1 MNAFIFAA
9 GLGTRLK
16 PLTDTMPKALVPVA
30 GKSLL
35 THVVEK
41 LKAAGCK
48 KIVINI
54 HHFGDMIVD
63 YVKKQNNF
71 GIDIIF
77 SDERQMLLET
87 GGAIKH
93 AVELL
98 GEEPFLIH
106 NVDILSNVDI
116 QALWNEHLSSGSAA
130 TLLVS
135 KRSSS
140 RALLF
145 NEEGNLT
152 AWTNKTTGEIKTPYE
167 NIKIA
172 SLGTLFPLFPSV
184 ISTSV
189 ISTSTGSVTALEE
202 FAFSGIHVFSPSL
215 FKYFGEYPEKFSIID
230 FYLNT
235 CKAEK
240 IKAFTQ
246 EGLQLL
252 DVGKLDSLE
261 KANAFIQ

>member
-1 MNAFIFAA
+1 
-9 GLGTRLK
+9 
-16 PLTDTMPKALVPVA
+16 VPVA
-30 GKSLL
+30 GKPLL
-35 THVVEK
+35 AHVIEK

-54 HHFGDMIVD
+54 HHFGQMIID
-63 YVKKQNNF
+63 YVKENNNF
-71 GIDIIF
+71 GIDIVF
-77 SDERQMLLET
+77 SDEREMLLET

-93 AVELL
+93 AVDLL
-98 GEEPFLIH
+98 GDEPFLIH
-106 NVDILSNVDI
+106 NVDIMSNVDLK
-116 QALWNEHLSSGSAA
+116 ALWSEHINSGSAA

-135 KRSSS
+135 KRNSS

-145 NEEGNLT
+145 NKESNLT
-152 AWTNKTTGEIKTPYE
+152 AWTNKNTGEIKTPYE
-167 NIKIA
+167 NVEIA
-172 SLGTLFPLFPSV
+172 R
-184 ISTSV
+184 
-189 ISTSTGSVTALEE
+189 LEE
-202 FAFSGIHVFSPSL
+202 FAFSGIHVFSPQL

-246 EGLQLL
+246 DGLQLL

-261 KANAFIQ
+261 KANAFVQ

>member
-16 PLTDTMPKALVPVA
+16 PLTDTMPKALVPVG
-30 GKSLL
+30 GKPLL
-35 THVVEK
+35 AHVIEK

-54 HHFGDMIVD
+54 HHFGDMIID
-63 YVKKQNNF
+63 YVKSQNNF
-71 GIDIIF
+71 GVEILF

-93 AVELL
+93 AVDLL
-98 GEEPFLIH
+98 GDEPFLIH
-106 NVDILSNVDI
+106 NVDILSNVDLK
-116 QALWNEHLSSGSAA
+116 ALIAAHREADSAA

-135 KRSSS
+135 KRNST

-145 NEEGNLT
+145 SPEGNLT
-152 AWTNKTTGEIKTPYE
+152 AWTNKTTGEVKSPYE

-172 SLGTLFPLFPSV
+172 SLGTLFPSV
-184 ISTSV
+184 IN
-189 ISTSTGSVTALEE
+189 TSTGSVTGLEE
-202 FAFSGIHVFSPSL
+202 FAFSGIHIFSPRL
-215 FKYFGEYPEKFSIID
+215 FKYFGAYPEKFSIID

-235 CKAEK
+235 CKDEN
-240 IKAFTQ
+240 IKAYTQ

-261 KANAFIQ
+261 KAEAFIQ

>member
-16 PLTDTMPKALVPVA
+16 PLTDTMPKALVPVG
-30 GKSLL
+30 GKPLL
-35 THVVEK
+35 YHVIEK
-41 LKAAGCK
+41 LKSAGIK

-54 HHFGDMIVD
+54 HHFGEMIVD
-63 YVKKQNNF
+63 YVKENNNF
-71 GIDIIF
+71 GIEIVF

-93 AVELL
+93 AVDLL
-98 GEEPFLIH
+98 GDEPFLIH

-116 QALWNEHLSSGSAA
+116 KALINAHTESNSAA

-135 KRSSS
+135 KRNST

-145 NEEGNLT
+145 SSDGNLT
-152 AWTNKTTGEIKTPYE
+152 AWTNKTTGEVKTPYSDIE
-167 NIKIA
+167 
-172 SLGTLFPLFPSV
+172 
-184 ISTSV
+184 ISN
-189 ISTSTGSVTALEE
+189 LNE
-202 FAFSGIHVFSPSL
+202 FAFSGIHIFTPRL
-215 FKYFGEYPEKFSIID
+215 FKYFGAYPEKFSIID

-235 CKAEK
+235 CKEEK
-240 IKAFTQ
+240 IKAYTQ
-246 EGLQLL
+246 TNLQLL

-261 KANAFIQ
+261 KAEEFVKS

>member
-16 PLTDTMPKALVPVA
+16 PLTDSMPKALVPVS
-30 GKSLL
+30 GKPLL
-35 THVVEK
+35 AHVIEK
-41 LKAAGCK
+41 LKVAGCK

-63 YVKKQNNF
+63 YVKSQGGF
-71 GIDIIF
+71 GIDIVF

-98 GEEPFLIH
+98 GNEPFLIH

-116 QALWNEHLSSGSAA
+116 KALWEEHLNSGSAA

-145 NEEGNLT
+145 NSEGNLT

-167 NIKIA
+167 SVDIA
-172 SLGTLFPLFPSV
+172 SL
-184 ISTSV
+184 
-189 ISTSTGSVTALEE
+189 EE
-202 FAFSGIHVFSPSL
+202 LAFSGIHVFSPSL
-215 FKYFGEYPEKFSIID
+215 FKYFGTYPDKFSIID

-240 IKAFTQ
+240 IKAYTQ

-261 KANAFIQ
+261 KAEEFCD

>member
-30 GKSLL
+30 GKPLL
-35 THVVEK
+35 AHVVEK

-63 YVKKQNNF
+63 YVKSQGNF
-71 GIDIIF
+71 GIDIVF
-77 SDERQMLLET
+77 SDEREMLLET

-98 GEEPFLIH
+98 GNEPFLIH

-116 QALWNEHLSSGSAA
+116 KALWEEHLNSGSAA

-145 NEEGNLT
+145 DAESNLT
-152 AWTNKTTGEIKTPYE
+152 AWTNKTTGEVKTPYE
-167 NIKIA
+167 SVDIA
-172 SLGTLFPLFPSV
+172 SL
-184 ISTSV
+184 
-189 ISTSTGSVTALEE
+189 EE
-202 FAFSGIHVFSPSL
+202 LAFSGIHVFSPSL

-235 CKAEK
+235 CKSEK

-261 KANAFIQ
+261 KAEEFVKS

>member
-16 PLTDTMPKALVPVA
+16 PLTDTMPKALVPVG
-30 GKSLL
+30 GKPLL
-35 THVVEK
+35 YHVIEK
-41 LKAAGCK
+41 LKSAGIK

-54 HHFGDMIVD
+54 HHFGEMIIE
-63 YVKKQNNF
+63 YVKENNNF
-71 GIDIIF
+71 GIEIVF

-93 AVELL
+93 AVDLL
-98 GEEPFLIH
+98 GDEPFLIH

-116 QALWNEHLSSGSAA
+116 KALINAHTESNSAA

-135 KRSSS
+135 KRNST

-145 NEEGNLT
+145 SSDGNLT
-152 AWTNKTTGEIKTPYE
+152 AWTNKTTGEVKTPYE
-167 NIKIA
+167 SIDIA
-172 SLGTLFPLFPSV
+172 T
-184 ISTSV
+184 
-189 ISTSTGSVTALEE
+189 LEE
-202 FAFSGIHVFSPSL
+202 FAFSGIHIFTPRL
-215 FKYFGEYPEKFSIID
+215 FKYFGAYPEKFSIID

-235 CKAEK
+235 CKEEK
-240 IKAFTQ
+240 IKAYTQ
-246 EGLQLL
+246 TNLQLL

-261 KANAFIQ
+261 KAEEFCE

>member
-30 GKSLL
+30 GKPLL
-35 THVVEK
+35 AHVIEK

-54 HHFGDMIVD
+54 HHFGQMIIN
-63 YVKKQNNF
+63 YVKENNNF
-71 GIDIIF
+71 GIDIVF
-77 SDERQMLLET
+77 SDEREMLLET

-93 AVELL
+93 AVNLL
-98 GEEPFLIH
+98 GDEPFLIH
-106 NVDILSNVDI
+106 NVDIMSNVDLK
-116 QALWNEHLSSGSAA
+116 ALWSEHINSGSAA

-135 KRSSS
+135 KRNSS

-145 NEEGNLT
+145 NKESNLT
-152 AWTNKTTGEIKTPYE
+152 AWTNKNTGEIKTPYE
-167 NIKIA
+167 NVEIA
-172 SLGTLFPLFPSV
+172 R
-184 ISTSV
+184 
-189 ISTSTGSVTALEE
+189 LEE
-202 FAFSGIHVFSPSL
+202 FAFSGIHVFSPQL

-246 EGLQLL
+246 DGLQLL

-261 KANAFIQ
+261 KANAFVQ

>member
-30 GKSLL
+30 GKPLL
-35 THVVEK
+35 AHVIEK

-54 HHFGDMIVD
+54 HHFGEMIMD
-63 YVKKQNNF
+63 YVKENNNF
-71 GIDIIF
+71 GIDIVF
-77 SDERQMLLET
+77 SDEREMLLET

-93 AVELL
+93 AVDLL
-98 GEEPFLIH
+98 GDEPFLIH
-106 NVDILSNVDI
+106 NVDIMSNVDLK
-116 QALWNEHLSSGSAA
+116 ALWSEHINSGSAA

-135 KRSSS
+135 KRNSS

-145 NEEGNLT
+145 NKESNLT
-152 AWTNKTTGEIKTPYE
+152 AWTNKNTGEVKTPYE
-167 NIKIA
+167 NIEIA
-172 SLGTLFPLFPSV
+172 C
-184 ISTSV
+184 
-189 ISTSTGSVTALEE
+189 LEE
-202 FAFSGIHVFSPSL
+202 FAFSGIHGFSPQL

-246 EGLQLL
+246 DGLQLL

-261 KANAFIQ
+261 KANAFVQ

>member
-16 PLTDTMPKALVPVA
+16 PLTDTMPKALVPVG
-30 GKSLL
+30 GKPLL
-35 THVVEK
+35 AHVIEK

-54 HHFGDMIVD
+54 HHFGDMIID
-63 YVKKQNNF
+63 YVKSQNSF
-71 GIDIIF
+71 GVEILF

-93 AVELL
+93 AVDLL
-98 GEEPFLIH
+98 GDEPFLIH
-106 NVDILSNVDI
+106 NVDILSNVNLE
-116 QALWNEHLSSGSAA
+116 ALIAAHNESNSAA

-135 KRSSS
+135 KRNST

-145 NEEGNLT
+145 SSEGNLT
-152 AWTNKTTGEIKTPYE
+152 AWTNKTTGEIKSPYSDIDITKL
-167 NIKIA
+167 N
-172 SLGTLFPLFPSV
+172 
-184 ISTSV
+184 
-189 ISTSTGSVTALEE
+189 E
-202 FAFSGIHVFSPSL
+202 FAFSGIHVFSPQL
-215 FKYFGEYPEKFSIID
+215 FKYFGEYPEKFSIIN

-246 EGLQLL
+246 DGLQLL

-261 KANAFIQ
+261 KANAFVQ

>member
-30 GKSLL
+30 GKPLL
-35 THVVEK
+35 AHVIEK
-41 LKAAGCK
+41 LKAVGCK

-54 HHFGDMIVD
+54 HHFGEMIID
-63 YVKKQNNF
+63 YVKENNSF
-71 GIDIIF
+71 GIDIVF

-93 AVELL
+93 AVDLL
-98 GEEPFLIH
+98 GDEPFLIH
-106 NVDILSNVDI
+106 NVDIMSNVDLR
-116 QALWNEHLSSGSAA
+116 ALWSEHINSGSAA

-135 KRSSS
+135 KRNSS

-145 NEEGNLT
+145 NEDGNLT
-152 AWTNKTTGEIKTPYE
+152 AWTNKNTGEVKTPYE
-167 NIKIA
+167 NVDIA
-172 SLGTLFPLFPSV
+172 C
-184 ISTSV
+184 
-189 ISTSTGSVTALEE
+189 LEE
-202 FAFSGIHVFSPSL
+202 FAFSGIHVFSPQL

-235 CKAEK
+235 CKEEK

-261 KANAFIQ
+261 KAEAFVQ

>member
-16 PLTDTMPKALVPVA
+16 PLTDTMPKALVPVG
-30 GKSLL
+30 GKPLL
-35 THVVEK
+35 AHVIEK

-54 HHFGDMIVD
+54 HHFGDMIID
-63 YVKKQNNF
+63 YVKSQNNF
-71 GIDIIF
+71 GIEILF

-93 AVELL
+93 AVDLL
-98 GEEPFLIH
+98 GDEPFLIH
-106 NVDILSNVDI
+106 NVDILSNVDLK
-116 QALWNEHLSSGSAA
+116 ALIAAHSEAGSAA

-135 KRSSS
+135 KRNST

-145 NEEGNLT
+145 SPEGNLT
-152 AWTNKTTGEIKTPYE
+152 AWTNKTTGEVKSPYE

-172 SLGTLFPLFPSV
+172 S
-184 ISTSV
+184 
-189 ISTSTGSVTALEE
+189 SVTGLEE
-202 FAFSGIHVFSPSL
+202 FAFSGIHIFSPRL
-215 FKYFGEYPEKFSIID
+215 FKYFGAYPEKFSIID

-235 CKAEK
+235 CKDEK
-240 IKAFTQ
+240 IKAYTQ

-261 KANAFIQ
+261 KAEGFVTS

>member
-16 PLTDTMPKALVPVA
+16 PLTDTMPKALVPVG
-30 GKSLL
+30 GKPLL
-35 THVVEK
+35 AHVIEK

-54 HHFGDMIVD
+54 HHFGDMIID
-63 YVKKQNNF
+63 YVKSQNNF
-71 GIDIIF
+71 GVEILF

-93 AVELL
+93 AVDLL
-98 GEEPFLIH
+98 GDEPFLIH
-106 NVDILSNVDI
+106 NVDILSNVDLK
-116 QALWNEHLSSGSAA
+116 ALIAAHSEADSAA

-135 KRSSS
+135 KRNST

-145 NEEGNLT
+145 SPEGNLT
-152 AWTNKTTGEIKTPYE
+152 AWTNKTTGEVKSPYE

-172 SLGTLFPLFPSV
+172 SLA
-184 ISTSV
+184 
-189 ISTSTGSVTALEE
+189 GSVSGLEE
-202 FAFSGIHVFSPSL
+202 FAFSGIHIFSPRL
-215 FKYFGEYPEKFSIID
+215 FKYFDAYPEKFSIID

-235 CKAEK
+235 CKDEK
-240 IKAFTQ
+240 IKAYTQ

-261 KANAFIQ
+261 KAEGFVTS

>member
-16 PLTDTMPKALVPVA
+16 PLTDTMPKALVPVG
-30 GKSLL
+30 GKPLL
-35 THVVEK
+35 AHVIEK

-54 HHFGDMIVD
+54 HHFGEMIID
-63 YVKKQNNF
+63 YVKSQNNF
-71 GIDIIF
+71 GVEILF

-93 AVELL
+93 AVDLL
-98 GEEPFLIH
+98 GDEPFLIH
-106 NVDILSNVDI
+106 NVDILSNVDLK
-116 QALWNEHLSSGSAA
+116 ALIAAHSKADSAA

-135 KRSSS
+135 KRNST

-145 NEEGNLT
+145 SPEGNLT
-152 AWTNKTTGEIKTPYE
+152 AWTNKTTGEVKSPYE

-172 SLGTLFPLFPSV
+172 S
-184 ISTSV
+184 
-189 ISTSTGSVTALEE
+189 SVTGLEE
-202 FAFSGIHVFSPSL
+202 FAFSGIHIFSPRL
-215 FKYFGEYPEKFSIID
+215 FKYFGAYPEKFSIID

-235 CKAEK
+235 CKDEK
-240 IKAFTQ
+240 IKAYTQ
-246 EGLQLL
+246 VGLQLL

-261 KANAFIQ
+261 RAEGFVTS

>member
-16 PLTDTMPKALVPVA
+16 PLTDTMPKALVPVG
-30 GKSLL
+30 GKPLL
-35 THVVEK
+35 AHIIEK
-41 LKAAGCK
+41 LKAVGCK

-54 HHFGDMIVD
+54 HHFGDMIID
-63 YVKKQNNF
+63 YVKSQNSF
-71 GIDIIF
+71 GVEILF

-93 AVELL
+93 AVDLL
-98 GEEPFLIH
+98 GDEPFLIH
-106 NVDILSNVDI
+106 NVDILSNVDLK
-116 QALWNEHLSSGSAA
+116 ALIAAHNESDSAA

-135 KRSSS
+135 KRNST

-145 NEEGNLT
+145 SPEGNLT
-152 AWTNKTTGEIKTPYE
+152 AWTNKTTGEVKSPYSD
-167 NIKIA
+167 ID
-172 SLGTLFPLFPSV
+172 
-184 ISTSV
+184 ISN
-189 ISTSTGSVTALEE
+189 LNE
-202 FAFSGIHVFSPSL
+202 FAFSGIHIFSPRL
-215 FKYFGEYPEKFSIID
+215 FKYFSAYPEKFSIID

-235 CKAEK
+235 CKDEK
-240 IKAFTQ
+240 IKAYTQ

-261 KANAFIQ
+261 KAEEFVKN

>member
-30 GKSLL
+30 GKPLL
-35 THVVEK
+35 AHVVEK
-41 LKAAGCK
+41 LKVAGCK

-54 HHFGDMIVD
+54 HHFGDMIID
-63 YVKKQNNF
+63 YVKSQNNF
-71 GIDIIF
+71 GIDIVF

-93 AVELL
+93 AVQLL
-98 GEEPFLIH
+98 GNEPFLIH

-116 QALWNEHLSSGSAA
+116 QALWNEHLNSGSAA

-145 NEEGNLT
+145 DAEGNLT
-152 AWTNKTTGEIKTPYE
+152 AWTNKTTGEVKTPYE
-167 NIKIA
+167 NVDIA
-172 SLGTLFPLFPSV
+172 SL
-184 ISTSV
+184 
-189 ISTSTGSVTALEE
+189 EE
-202 FAFSGIHVFSPSL
+202 LAFSGIHVFSPSL
-215 FKYFGEYPEKFSIID
+215 FKYFSEYPEKFSIID

-235 CKAEK
+235 CKEEK

-261 KANAFIQ
+261 KAEAFVQ

>member
-16 PLTDTMPKALVPVA
+16 PLTDTMPKALVPVG
-30 GKSLL
+30 GKPLL
-35 THVVEK
+35 AHVIEK

-54 HHFGDMIVD
+54 HHFGDMIID
-63 YVKKQNNF
+63 YVKSQNNF
-71 GIDIIF
+71 GIEILF

-93 AVELL
+93 AVDLL
-98 GEEPFLIH
+98 GDEPFLIH
-106 NVDILSNVDI
+106 NVDILSNVDLK
-116 QALWNEHLSSGSAA
+116 ALIEAHNESGSAA

-135 KRSSS
+135 KRNST

-145 NEEGNLT
+145 NAEGNLT
-152 AWTNKTTGEIKTPYE
+152 AWTNKTTGEVKSPYSD
-167 NIKIA
+167 ID
-172 SLGTLFPLFPSV
+172 
-184 ISTSV
+184 ISN
-189 ISTSTGSVTALEE
+189 LNE
-202 FAFSGIHVFSPSL
+202 FAFSGIHIFSPRL
-215 FKYFGEYPEKFSIID
+215 FKYFGAYPEKFSIID

-235 CKAEK
+235 CKDEN
-240 IKAFTQ
+240 IKAYTQ

-261 KANAFIQ
+261 KAEEFVKS

>member
-16 PLTDTMPKALVPVA
+16 PLTDTMPKALVPVG
-30 GKSLL
+30 GKPLL
-35 THVVEK
+35 AHVIEK

-54 HHFGDMIVD
+54 HHFGEMIID
-63 YVKKQNNF
+63 YVKSQNNF
-71 GIDIIF
+71 GVEILF

-93 AVELL
+93 AVDLL
-98 GEEPFLIH
+98 GDEPFLIH
-106 NVDILSNVDI
+106 NVDILSNVDLK
-116 QALWNEHLSSGSAA
+116 ALIAAHSEANSAA

-135 KRSSS
+135 KRNST

-145 NEEGNLT
+145 SPEGNLT
-152 AWTNKTTGEIKTPYE
+152 AWTNKTTGEVKTPYE
-167 NIKIA
+167 
-172 SLGTLFPLFPSV
+172 SLD
-184 ISTSV
+184 ISN
-189 ISTSTGSVTALEE
+189 LNE
-202 FAFSGIHVFSPSL
+202 FAFSGIHIFSPRL
-215 FKYFGEYPEKFSIID
+215 FKYFGAYPEKFSIID

-235 CKAEK
+235 CKDEK
-240 IKAFTQ
+240 IKAYTQ

-261 KANAFIQ
+261 RAEGFVTS

>member
-16 PLTDTMPKALVPVA
+16 PLTDTMPKALVPVGGKPLLYHVIEKIKSA
-30 GKSLL
+30 GI
-35 THVVEK
+35 
-41 LKAAGCK
+41 K

-54 HHFGDMIVD
+54 HHFGEMIIE
-63 YVKKQNNF
+63 YVKENNNF
-71 GIDIIF
+71 GIEIVF

-93 AVELL
+93 AVDLL
-98 GEEPFLIH
+98 GDEPFLIH

-116 QALWNEHLSSGSAA
+116 KALINAHTESNSAA

-135 KRSSS
+135 KRNST

-145 NEEGNLT
+145 SSDGNLT
-152 AWTNKTTGEIKTPYE
+152 AWTNKTTGEVKSPYSD
-167 NIKIA
+167 ID
-172 SLGTLFPLFPSV
+172 
-184 ISTSV
+184 ISD
-189 ISTSTGSVTALEE
+189 LNE
-202 FAFSGIHVFSPSL
+202 FAFSGIHIFSPRL
-215 FKYFGEYPEKFSIID
+215 FKYFGAFPEKFSIID

-235 CKAEK
+235 CKEEK
-240 IKAFTQ
+240 IKAYTQ
-246 EGLQLL
+246 TNLQLL

-261 KANAFIQ
+261 KAEEYVKS

>member
-16 PLTDTMPKALVPVA
+16 PLTDTMPKALVPVG
-30 GKSLL
+30 GKPLL
-35 THVVEK
+35 AHVIEK

-54 HHFGDMIVD
+54 HHFGEMIID
-63 YVKKQNNF
+63 YVKSQNNF
-71 GIDIIF
+71 GVEILF

-93 AVELL
+93 AVDLL
-98 GEEPFLIH
+98 GDEPFLIH
-106 NVDILSNVDI
+106 NVDILSNVDLE
-116 QALWNEHLSSGSAA
+116 ALIAAHSKADSAA

-135 KRSSS
+135 KRNST

-145 NEEGNLT
+145 SPEGNLT
-152 AWTNKTTGEIKTPYE
+152 AWTNKTTGEVKSPYE

-172 SLGTLFPLFPSV
+172 S
-184 ISTSV
+184 
-189 ISTSTGSVTALEE
+189 SVTGLEE
-202 FAFSGIHVFSPSL
+202 FAFSGIHIFSPRL
-215 FKYFGEYPEKFSIID
+215 FKYFGAYPEKFSIID

-235 CKAEK
+235 CKDEK
-240 IKAFTQ
+240 IKAYTQ

-261 KANAFIQ
+261 RAEGFVTS

>member
-16 PLTDTMPKALVPVA
+16 PLTDTMPKALVPVG
-30 GKSLL
+30 GKPLL
-35 THVVEK
+35 YHVIEK
-41 LKAAGCK
+41 LKSAGIK

-54 HHFGDMIVD
+54 HHFGEMIID
-63 YVKKQNNF
+63 YVKENNNF
-71 GIDIIF
+71 GIEIVF

-93 AVELL
+93 AVDLL
-98 GEEPFLIH
+98 GDEPFLIH

-116 QALWNEHLSSGSAA
+116 KALINAHTESNSAA

-135 KRSSS
+135 KRNST

-145 NEEGNLT
+145 SSDGNLT
-152 AWTNKTTGEIKTPYE
+152 AWTNKTTGEVKTPYSDIE
-167 NIKIA
+167 
-172 SLGTLFPLFPSV
+172 
-184 ISTSV
+184 ISN
-189 ISTSTGSVTALEE
+189 LNE
-202 FAFSGIHVFSPSL
+202 FAFSGIHIFSPRL
-215 FKYFGEYPEKFSIID
+215 FKYFGAYPEKFSIID

-235 CKAEK
+235 CKDEN
-240 IKAFTQ
+240 IKAYTQ
-246 EGLQLL
+246 EGLRLL

-261 KANAFIQ
+261 KAEEFVKS

>member
-16 PLTDTMPKALVPVA
+16 PLTDTMPKALVPVG
-30 GKSLL
+30 GKPLL
-35 THVVEK
+35 THVIEK

-54 HHFGDMIVD
+54 HHFGDMIID
-63 YVKKQNNF
+63 YVKSQNSF
-71 GIDIIF
+71 GVEILF

-93 AVELL
+93 AVDLL
-98 GEEPFLIH
+98 GDEPFLIH
-106 NVDILSNVDI
+106 NVDILSNVDLK
-116 QALWNEHLSSGSAA
+116 ALIAAHNESGSAA

-135 KRSSS
+135 KRNST

-145 NEEGNLT
+145 NAEGNLT
-152 AWTNKTTGEIKTPYE
+152 AWTNKTTGEVKSPYSD
-167 NIKIA
+167 ID
-172 SLGTLFPLFPSV
+172 
-184 ISTSV
+184 ISN
-189 ISTSTGSVTALEE
+189 LNE
-202 FAFSGIHVFSPSL
+202 FAFSGIHIFSPRL
-215 FKYFGEYPEKFSIID
+215 FKYFGAYPEKFSIID

-235 CKAEK
+235 CKDEN
-240 IKAFTQ
+240 IKAYTQ

-261 KANAFIQ
+261 KAEKFVN

>member
-16 PLTDTMPKALVPVA
+16 PLTDTMPKALVPVG
-30 GKSLL
+30 GKPLL
-35 THVVEK
+35 AHVIEK

-54 HHFGDMIVD
+54 HHFGDMIID
-63 YVKKQNNF
+63 YVKSQNNF
-71 GIDIIF
+71 GVEILF

-93 AVELL
+93 AVDLL
-98 GEEPFLIH
+98 GDEPFLIH
-106 NVDILSNVDI
+106 NVDILSNVDLK
-116 QALWNEHLSSGSAA
+116 ALIAAHSEADSAA

-135 KRSSS
+135 KRNST

-145 NEEGNLT
+145 SPEGNLT
-152 AWTNKTTGEIKTPYE
+152 AWTNKTTGEVKSPYE

-172 SLGTLFPLFPSV
+172 SLA
-184 ISTSV
+184 
-189 ISTSTGSVTALEE
+189 GSVTGLEE
-202 FAFSGIHVFSPSL
+202 FAFSGIHIFSPRL
-215 FKYFGEYPEKFSIID
+215 FKYFGTYPEKFSIID

-235 CKAEK
+235 CKDEK
-240 IKAFTQ
+240 IKAYTQ

-261 KANAFIQ
+261 RAEGFVTS

>member
-30 GKSLL
+30 GKPLL
-35 THVVEK
+35 AHVVEK

-54 HHFGDMIVD
+54 HHFGDMIMD
-63 YVKKQNNF
+63 YVKSQNNF
-71 GIDIIF
+71 GIDIVF
-77 SDERQMLLET
+77 SDEREMLLET

-93 AVELL
+93 AVQLL
-98 GEEPFLIH
+98 GDEPFLIH

-116 QALWNEHLSSGSAA
+116 EALWNEHLNSGSAA

-145 NEEGNLT
+145 SPDGNLT
-152 AWTNKTTGEIKTPYE
+152 AWTNKTTGEVKTPYE
-167 NIKIA
+167 SVDIA
-172 SLGTLFPLFPSV
+172 SL
-184 ISTSV
+184 
-189 ISTSTGSVTALEE
+189 EE
-202 FAFSGIHVFSPSL
+202 LAFSGIHVFSPSL
-215 FKYFGEYPEKFSIID
+215 FKYFSEYPEKFSIID

-240 IKAFTQ
+240 IKAYTQ

-261 KANAFIQ
+261 KAEEFVRS

>member
-16 PLTDTMPKALVPVA
+16 PLTDTMPKALVPVG
-30 GKSLL
+30 GKPLL
-35 THVVEK
+35 AHVIEK

-54 HHFGDMIVD
+54 HHFGDMIID
-63 YVKKQNNF
+63 YVKSQNNF
-71 GIDIIF
+71 GIEILF

-93 AVELL
+93 AVDLL
-98 GEEPFLIH
+98 GDEPFLIH
-106 NVDILSNVDI
+106 NVDILSNVDLK
-116 QALWNEHLSSGSAA
+116 ALIEAHNESGSAA

-135 KRSSS
+135 KRNST

-145 NEEGNLT
+145 NSEGNLT
-152 AWTNKTTGEIKTPYE
+152 AWTNKTTGEVKSPYSD
-167 NIKIA
+167 ID
-172 SLGTLFPLFPSV
+172 
-184 ISTSV
+184 ISN
-189 ISTSTGSVTALEE
+189 LNE
-202 FAFSGIHVFSPSL
+202 FAFSGIHIFSPRL
-215 FKYFGEYPEKFSIID
+215 FKYFGAYPEKFSIID

-235 CKAEK
+235 CKDEN
-240 IKAFTQ
+240 IKAYTQ

-261 KANAFIQ
+261 KAENFVN

>member
-16 PLTDTMPKALVPVA
+16 PLTDTMPKALVPVG
-30 GKSLL
+30 GKPLL
-35 THVVEK
+35 YHVIEK
-41 LKAAGCK
+41 LKSAGIK

-54 HHFGDMIVD
+54 HHFGEMIIE
-63 YVKKQNNF
+63 YVKENNNF
-71 GIDIIF
+71 GIEIVF

-93 AVELL
+93 AVDLL
-98 GEEPFLIH
+98 GDEPFLIH

-116 QALWNEHLSSGSAA
+116 KALINAHTESNSAA

-135 KRSSS
+135 QRNST

-145 NEEGNLT
+145 SSDGNLT
-152 AWTNKTTGEIKTPYE
+152 AWTNKTTGEVKTPYE
-167 NIKIA
+167 SIDIA
-172 SLGTLFPLFPSV
+172 T
-184 ISTSV
+184 
-189 ISTSTGSVTALEE
+189 LEE
-202 FAFSGIHVFSPSL
+202 FAFSGIHIFTPRL
-215 FKYFGEYPEKFSIID
+215 FKYFGAYPEKFSIID

-235 CKAEK
+235 CKEEK
-240 IKAFTQ
+240 IKAYTQ
-246 EGLQLL
+246 TNLQLL

-261 KANAFIQ
+261 KAEEFCE

>member
-16 PLTDTMPKALVPVA
+16 PLTDSMPKALVPVG
-30 GKSLL
+30 GKPLL
-35 THVVEK
+35 AHVIEK

-54 HHFGDMIVD
+54 HHFGEMIID
-63 YVKKQNNF
+63 YVKSQNNF
-71 GIDIIF
+71 GVEILF
-77 SDERQMLLET
+77 SDEREMLLET

-93 AVELL
+93 AVDLL
-98 GEEPFLIH
+98 GDEPFLIH
-106 NVDILSNVDI
+106 NVDILSNVDLK
-116 QALWNEHLSSGSAA
+116 ALIAAHSEADSAA

-135 KRSSS
+135 KRNST

-145 NEEGNLT
+145 SPEGNLT
-152 AWTNKTTGEIKTPYE
+152 AWTNKTTGEVKTPYE
-167 NIKIA
+167 SVDIA
-172 SLGTLFPLFPSV
+172 T
-184 ISTSV
+184 
-189 ISTSTGSVTALEE
+189 LEE
-202 FAFSGIHVFSPSL
+202 FAFSGIHIFSPRL
-215 FKYFGEYPEKFSIID
+215 FKYFGAYPEKFSIID

-235 CKAEK
+235 CKDEN
-240 IKAFTQ
+240 IKAYTQ

-261 KANAFIQ
+261 RAEGFVTS

>member
-30 GKSLL
+30 GKPLL
-35 THVVEK
+35 AHVIEK
-41 LKAAGCK
+41 LKAASCK

-54 HHFGDMIVD
+54 HHFGQMIMD
-63 YVKKQNNF
+63 YVKENNNF
-71 GIDIIF
+71 GIDIVF
-77 SDERQMLLET
+77 SDEREMLLET

-93 AVELL
+93 AVNLL
-98 GEEPFLIH
+98 GDEPFLIH
-106 NVDILSNVDI
+106 NVDIMSNVDLK
-116 QALWNEHLSSGSAA
+116 ALWSEHINSGSAA

-135 KRSSS
+135 KRNSS

-145 NEEGNLT
+145 NKESNLT
-152 AWTNKTTGEIKTPYE
+152 AWTNKNTGEIKTPYE
-167 NIKIA
+167 NVEIA
-172 SLGTLFPLFPSV
+172 R
-184 ISTSV
+184 
-189 ISTSTGSVTALEE
+189 LEE
-202 FAFSGIHVFSPSL
+202 FAFSGIHVFSPQL

-246 EGLQLL
+246 ENLKLL

-261 KANAFIQ
+261 KAEVFVQ

>member
-16 PLTDTMPKALVPVA
+16 PLTDTMPKALVPVG
-30 GKSLL
+30 GKPLL
-35 THVVEK
+35 AHVIEK

-54 HHFGDMIVD
+54 HHFGDMIID
-63 YVKKQNNF
+63 YVKSQNNF
-71 GIDIIF
+71 GIEILF

-93 AVELL
+93 AVDLL
-98 GEEPFLIH
+98 GDEPFLIH
-106 NVDILSNVDI
+106 NVDILSNVDLK
-116 QALWNEHLSSGSAA
+116 ALIEAHNESGSAA

-135 KRSSS
+135 KRNST

-145 NEEGNLT
+145 SPEGNLT
-152 AWTNKTTGEIKTPYE
+152 AWTNKTTGEVKSPYSD
-167 NIKIA
+167 ID
-172 SLGTLFPLFPSV
+172 
-184 ISTSV
+184 ISN
-189 ISTSTGSVTALEE
+189 LNE
-202 FAFSGIHVFSPSL
+202 FAFSGIHIFSPRL
-215 FKYFGEYPEKFSIID
+215 FKYFGAYPEKFSIID

-235 CKAEK
+235 CKDEK
-240 IKAFTQ
+240 IKAYTQ

-261 KANAFIQ
+261 KAEEFVKS

>member
-30 GKSLL
+30 GKPLL
-35 THVVEK
+35 AHVVEK

-63 YVKKQNNF
+63 YVKSQGNF
-71 GIDIIF
+71 GIDIVF

-98 GEEPFLIH
+98 GNEPFLIH

-116 QALWNEHLSSGSAA
+116 KSLWEEHLNSGSAA

-145 NEEGNLT
+145 DAESNLT
-152 AWTNKTTGEIKTPYE
+152 AWTNKTTGEVKTPYE
-167 NIKIA
+167 SVDIA
-172 SLGTLFPLFPSV
+172 SL
-184 ISTSV
+184 
-189 ISTSTGSVTALEE
+189 EE
-202 FAFSGIHVFSPSL
+202 LAFSGIHVFSPEL

-240 IKAFTQ
+240 IKAYTQ

-261 KANAFIQ
+261 KAEAFVQ

>member
-30 GKSLL
+30 GKPLL
-35 THVVEK
+35 AHVVEK

-54 HHFGDMIVD
+54 HHFGDMIID
-63 YVKKQNNF
+63 YVKSQNNF
-71 GIDIIF
+71 GIDIVF

-98 GEEPFLIH
+98 GNEPFLIH

-116 QALWNEHLSSGSAA
+116 QALWDEHLNSGSAA

-145 NEEGNLT
+145 SPDGNLT
-152 AWTNKTTGEIKTPYE
+152 AWTNKTTGEVKTPYE
-167 NIKIA
+167 SVDIA
-172 SLGTLFPLFPSV
+172 SLKEL
-184 ISTSV
+184 
-189 ISTSTGSVTALEE
+189 
-202 FAFSGIHVFSPSL
+202 AFSGIHVFSPSL
-215 FKYFGEYPEKFSIID
+215 FKYFGNYPEKFSIID

-235 CKAEK
+235 CKEEK

-261 KANAFIQ
+261 KAEEFVRS

>member
-16 PLTDTMPKALVPVA
+16 PLTDTMPKALVPVG
-30 GKSLL
+30 GKPLL
-35 THVVEK
+35 AHVIEK

-54 HHFGDMIVD
+54 HHFGEMIID
-63 YVKKQNNF
+63 YVKSQNNF
-71 GIDIIF
+71 GIEILF
-77 SDERQMLLET
+77 SDEREMLLET

-93 AVELL
+93 AVDLL
-98 GEEPFLIH
+98 GDEPFLIH
-106 NVDILSNVDI
+106 NVDILSNVDLN
-116 QALWNEHLSSGSAA
+116 ALIAAHNEANSAA

-135 KRSSS
+135 KRNSS

-145 NEEGNLT
+145 NEDGNLT
-152 AWTNKTTGEIKTPYE
+152 AWTNKNTGEVKTPYE
-167 NIKIA
+167 NVDIA
-172 SLGTLFPLFPSV
+172 C
-184 ISTSV
+184 
-189 ISTSTGSVTALEE
+189 LEE
-202 FAFSGIHVFSPSL
+202 FAFSGIHVFSPQL

-235 CKAEK
+235 CKEEK

-261 KANAFIQ
+261 KANAFVQ

>member
-30 GKSLL
+30 GKPLL
-35 THVVEK
+35 AHVIEK
-41 LKAAGCK
+41 LKAVGCK

-54 HHFGDMIVD
+54 HHFGEMIID
-63 YVKKQNNF
+63 YVKENNSF
-71 GIDIIF
+71 GIDIVF
-77 SDERQMLLET
+77 SDEREMLLET

-93 AVELL
+93 AVDLL
-98 GEEPFLIH
+98 GDEPFLIH
-106 NVDILSNVDI
+106 NVDIMSNVDLR
-116 QALWNEHLSSGSAA
+116 ALWSEHINSGSAA

-135 KRSSS
+135 KRNSS

-145 NEEGNLT
+145 NEDGNLT
-152 AWTNKTTGEIKTPYE
+152 AWTNKNTGEVKTPYE
-167 NIKIA
+167 NVDIA
-172 SLGTLFPLFPSV
+172 C
-184 ISTSV
+184 
-189 ISTSTGSVTALEE
+189 LEE
-202 FAFSGIHVFSPSL
+202 FAFSGIHVFSPQL

-235 CKAEK
+235 CKEEK

-261 KANAFIQ
+261 KAEAFVQ

>member
-16 PLTDTMPKALVPVA
+16 PLTDTMPKALVPVG
-30 GKSLL
+30 GKPLL
-35 THVVEK
+35 AHVIEK

-54 HHFGDMIVD
+54 HHFGDMIID
-63 YVKKQNNF
+63 YVKSQNSF
-71 GIDIIF
+71 GVEILF

-93 AVELL
+93 AVDLL
-98 GEEPFLIH
+98 GDEPFLIH
-106 NVDILSNVDI
+106 NVDILSNVNLE
-116 QALWNEHLSSGSAA
+116 ALIAAHNESNSAA

-135 KRSSS
+135 KRNSS

-145 NEEGNLT
+145 SPEGNLT
-152 AWTNKTTGEIKTPYE
+152 AWTNKTTGDVKSPYSDIDITKL
-167 NIKIA
+167 N
-172 SLGTLFPLFPSV
+172 
-184 ISTSV
+184 
-189 ISTSTGSVTALEE
+189 E
-202 FAFSGIHVFSPSL
+202 FAFSGIHIFSPRL
-215 FKYFGEYPEKFSIID
+215 FKYFGAYPEKFSIID

-235 CKAEK
+235 CKDEK
-240 IKAFTQ
+240 IKAYTQ

-261 KANAFIQ
+261 KAEAFIQ

>member
-16 PLTDTMPKALVPVA
+16 PLTDTMPKALVPV
-30 GKSLL
+30 GVKPLL
-35 THVVEK
+35 AHVIEK

-54 HHFGDMIVD
+54 HHFGDMIID
-63 YVKKQNNF
+63 YVKSQNNF
-71 GIDIIF
+71 GVEILF

-93 AVELL
+93 AVDLL
-98 GEEPFLIH
+98 GDEPFLIH
-106 NVDILSNVDI
+106 NVDILSNVDLK
-116 QALWNEHLSSGSAA
+116 ALIAAHSKADSAA

-135 KRSSS
+135 KRNST

-145 NEEGNLT
+145 SPEGNLT
-152 AWTNKTTGEIKTPYE
+152 AWTNKTTGEVKSPYE

-172 SLGTLFPLFPSV
+172 S
-184 ISTSV
+184 
-189 ISTSTGSVTALEE
+189 SVTGLEE
-202 FAFSGIHVFSPSL
+202 FAFSGIHIFSPRL
-215 FKYFGEYPEKFSIID
+215 FKYFGAYPEKFSIID

-235 CKAEK
+235 CKDEK
-240 IKAFTQ
+240 IKAYTQ

-261 KANAFIQ
+261 RAEGFVTS

>member
-30 GKSLL
+30 GKPLL
-35 THVVEK
+35 AHVIEK

-54 HHFGDMIVD
+54 HHFGQMIID
-63 YVKKQNNF
+63 YVKENNNF
-71 GIDIIF
+71 GMDIVF
-77 SDERQMLLET
+77 SDEREMLLET

-93 AVELL
+93 AVNLL
-98 GEEPFLIH
+98 GDEPFLIH
-106 NVDILSNVDI
+106 NVDIMSNVDLK
-116 QALWNEHLSSGSAA
+116 ALWSEHINSGSAA

-135 KRSSS
+135 KRNSS

-145 NEEGNLT
+145 NSEGNLT
-152 AWTNKTTGEIKTPYE
+152 AWTNKNTGEIKTPYE
-167 NIKIA
+167 NVEIA
-172 SLGTLFPLFPSV
+172 R
-184 ISTSV
+184 
-189 ISTSTGSVTALEE
+189 LEE
-202 FAFSGIHVFSPSL
+202 FAFSGIHVFSPQL

-261 KANAFIQ
+261 KAETFVQ

>member
-30 GKSLL
+30 GKPLL
-35 THVVEK
+35 AHVIEK

-54 HHFGDMIVD
+54 HHFGQMIID
-63 YVKKQNNF
+63 YVKENNNF
-71 GIDIIF
+71 GIDIVF
-77 SDERQMLLET
+77 SDEREMLLET

-93 AVELL
+93 AVNLL
-98 GEEPFLIH
+98 GDEPFLIH
-106 NVDILSNVDI
+106 NVDIMSNVDLK
-116 QALWNEHLSSGSAA
+116 ALWSEHINSGSAA

-135 KRSSS
+135 KRNSS

-145 NEEGNLT
+145 NSEGNLT
-152 AWTNKTTGEIKTPYE
+152 AWTNKNTGEIKTPYE
-167 NIKIA
+167 NVEIA
-172 SLGTLFPLFPSV
+172 R
-184 ISTSV
+184 
-189 ISTSTGSVTALEE
+189 LEE
-202 FAFSGIHVFSPSL
+202 FAFSGIHVFSPEL

-261 KANAFIQ
+261 RAEEFVKN